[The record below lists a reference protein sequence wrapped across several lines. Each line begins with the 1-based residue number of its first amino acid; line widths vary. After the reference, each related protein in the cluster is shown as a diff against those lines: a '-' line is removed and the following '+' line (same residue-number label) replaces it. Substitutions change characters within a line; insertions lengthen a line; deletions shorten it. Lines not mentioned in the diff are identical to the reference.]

1 MSGESSGR
9 RLIKL
14 AVFAVCFALVAPL
27 VALAWLEKH
36 IWAGEALFNLFAQFL
51 ALWPGPPGSHLRG
64 AYYFGTLERCS
75 WETHVGFGS
84 IFMHRGGALG
94 TRASIG
100 TYCVLGN
107 AHIGAGVMMGSRV
120 SIPSGKRQ
128 HIDEEGRLTSSSTFD
143 TVMVGARTWVGE
155 GAIIIGNIG
164 SDCIVAAGAV
174 VTKAMPAGVLIG
186 GNPARI
192 IRVRAAGCAAASE
205 VGQ

>member
-1 MSGESSGR
+1 MSGKNSSR

-14 AVFAVCFALVAPL
+14 AVFVVCFALVTPF
-27 VALAWLEKH
+27 VALAWLEKR
-36 IWAGEALFNLFAQFL
+36 IGRGEALFNLFAQFL
-51 ALWPGPPGSHLRG
+51 ALWPGRPGSYLRG

-100 TYCVLGN
+100 SYCVLGN

-128 HIDEEGRLTSSSTFD
+128 HIDEEGRLTSSSAFD

-155 GAIIIGNIG
+155 GAIIVANVG
-164 SDCIVAAGAV
+164 SDCIVSAGAV
-174 VTKAMPAGVLIG
+174 VTKEMPAGVLIA

-192 IRVRAAGCAAASE
+192 IRVRATGCASASE